1 MKFQWTWHPV
11 WVLLLLISYV
21 FCTEQ
26 ELISSNRRLQQQRN
40 HPFHSDAC
48 LDLLTTDLTSLQL
61 NLHDVFII
69 IPVFNIKDN
78 SLLVESVSDASFLAE
93 YCLFFIATPFL
104 GQVNSE

>member
-11 WVLLLLISYV
+11 WVLLLLLISYV

-78 SLLVESVSDASFLAE
+78 SLLVESVSYACFLAE

-104 GQVNSE
+104 G